1 LFFDILRQ
9 TDIIFLGEI
18 VRRFTENVYLCTVKL
33 KTTKKM
39 EARTIKRRRTAHPMS
54 YYREMVQDMDD
65 SQKLELVSILIE
77 SVKPAVTK
85 AKDTDDEEYS
95 LRPFTMEEL
104 NARIDQAEAEIAAG
118 LGTPHEEVMR
128 EWDEEIER
136 WEQEELEM
144 AEAI

>member
-1 LFFDILRQ
+1 
-9 TDIIFLGEI
+9 
-18 VRRFTENVYLCTVKL
+18 
-33 KTTKKM
+33 M

-77 SVKPAVTK
+77 SVKPAVAK

-144 AEAI
+144 AEAT